1 MLALPATRVSSPM
14 HAMRLPAP
22 TDAPRLAQHISAHHR
37 PGAPLLV
44 GITGSVAAGKSA
56 LAAALAEN
64 LAGLRVATVAT
75 DGFLRPNAELDA
87 AGLTLRKGF
96 PESYDGVALAATLAA
111 LRHGPASVPAY
122 SHQRYDVDPALARVL
137 GPADVILVEGLGLA
151 PHAGKD
157 PATALDL
164 LIYLD
169 ADEADLEHWFVTR
182 FMRLWHA
189 AADDPASF
197 YVRFRDLTP
206 EAAQTLARGVW
217 TGINL
222 PNLRDHISGARDR
235 ADILLSKD
243 RDHRLTLHRA

>member
-1 MLALPATRVSSPM
+1 MDVTP
-14 HAMRLPAP
+14 LPAP
-22 TDAPRLAQHISAHHR
+22 TDAPRLARHIGACHR
-37 PGAPLLV
+37 PGTALLV
-44 GITGSVAAGKSA
+44 GITGSVAAGKST
-56 LAAALAEN
+56 LATALAEN
-64 LAGLRVATVAT
+64 LAGLRIATVAT

-87 AGLTLRKGF
+87 AGLTRRKGY
-96 PESYDGVALAATLAA
+96 PESYDSAALAATLAA
-111 LRHGPASVPAY
+111 LRHGPAPVPAY
-122 SHQRYDVDPALARVL
+122 SHRLYDVDPALTRMV

-151 PHAGKD
+151 PHAGGD

-169 ADEADLEHWFVTR
+169 ADEADLEHWFVAR

-189 AADDPASF
+189 AADDPTSF
-197 YVRFRDLTP
+197 YTRFGDLTP
-206 EAAQTLARGVW
+206 AAAQALARGVW

-243 RDHRLTLHRA
+243 RDHRLTLHRLTPHRA